1 MNYAYSGL
9 YFQLMQNIVDNLMIN
24 TNASPDLEQLPES
37 RTLAGRTYDSIKTQI
52 IDGSLAQGTKIVE
65 SDLALK
71 YGISRGPLREAI
83 HRLEQIKL
91 IVRIPHAG
99 SRVVSLDI
107 KMMGDIYTA
116 RECLEGM
123 AARLAARHMA
133 DDEIQSMH
141 DLLELHAESINETAG
156 KAYFQRE
163 GDIDFH
169 YRIAV
174 ASQNQWILENLNG
187 ELYQLIRMC
196 RRQSGRMPSRPSVAL
211 DQHRQIVAAITQ
223 RDEELAEILM
233 RRHISGAW
241 KIVKTILEDN
251 L

>member
-1 MNYAYSGL
+1 M
-9 YFQLMQNIVDNLMIN
+9 
-24 TNASPDLEQLPES
+24 PES
-37 RTLAGRTYDSIKTQI
+37 LSTTITEVSLESPTLARRTFDSIKADI
-52 IDGSLAQGTKIVE
+52 IGGQLAQGTKIVE

-91 IVRIPHAG
+91 IVRVPHAG
-99 SRVVSLDI
+99 SRVVTLDT
-107 KMMGDIYTA
+107 KMMEDIYTA
-116 RECLEGM
+116 RESLEGM
-123 AARLAARHMA
+123 AARLAARLMPDA
-133 DDEIQSMH
+133 EIAALST
-141 DLLELHAESINETAG
+141 LLDQHEASISETEG

-169 YRIAV
+169 FRIAV
-174 ASQNQWILENLNG
+174 ASRNQWILENLNG

-196 RRQSGRMPSRPSVAL
+196 RHQSGQYPSRAQTAL
-211 DQHRQIVAAITQ
+211 DQHRQIAAAIER

-241 KIVKTILEDN
+241 EIVKQILENQNDSN
-251 L
+251 

>member
-1 MNYAYSGL
+1 MPETPSIV
-9 YFQLMQNIVDNLMIN
+9 NIED
-24 TNASPDLEQLPES
+24 APES
-37 RTLAGRTYDSIKTQI
+37 PTLARRTFDSIKSDI
-52 IDGSLAQGTKIVE
+52 INGELAQGSKIVE

-83 HRLEQIKL
+83 HRLERIKL

-99 SRVVSLDI
+99 SRVITLDTR
-107 KMMGDIYTA
+107 MMEDIYSA
-116 RECLEGM
+116 RESLEGM
-123 AARLAARHMA
+123 AARLAARLMSDA
-133 DDEIQSMH
+133 EIGSLSA
-141 DLLELHAESINETAG
+141 LLDQHAAAISETDG

-174 ASQNQWILENLNG
+174 ASQNQWILEKLNG

-196 RRQSGRMPSRPSVAL
+196 RHQSGQFPSRAQTAL
-211 DQHRQIVAAITQ
+211 EQHRQIAAAIA
-223 RDEELAEILM
+223 RHDEELAEILM

-241 KIVKTILEDN
+241 EIVKTSLEDQN
-251 L
+251 D

>member
-1 MNYAYSGL
+1 MPETHLTAKTE
-9 YFQLMQNIVDNLMIN
+9 D
-24 TNASPDLEQLPES
+24 TLEAP
-37 RTLAGRTYDSIKTQI
+37 TLARRTFDSIKTDI
-52 IDGSLAQGTKIVE
+52 IDGQLAQGTKIVE

-99 SRVVSLDI
+99 SRVVTLDT
-107 KMMGDIYTA
+107 KMMGDIYIA
-116 RECLEGM
+116 REALEGM
-123 AARLAARHMA
+123 AARLAARLMS
-133 DDEIQSMH
+133 DTEISALSA
-141 DLLELHAESINETAG
+141 LLDQHETNISETEG
-156 KAYFQRE
+156 KSYFQRE

-169 YRIAV
+169 FRIAV

-187 ELYQLIRMC
+187 ELYQLMRMC
-196 RRQSGRMPSRPSVAL
+196 RHQSGQFPARAQTAL
-211 DQHRQIVAAITQ
+211 EQHRQIAAAIAQ

-241 KIVKTILEDN
+241 EIVRKILEEKHD
-251 L
+251 

>member
-1 MNYAYSGL
+1 MGN
-9 YFQLMQNIVDNLMIN
+9 
-24 TNASPDLEQLPES
+24 SPGKSDPEQTVEL
-37 RTLAGRTYDSIKTQI
+37 RTLASSTYESIKSDI
-52 IDGSLAQGTKIVE
+52 IAGDLAQGSKIVE
-65 SDLALK
+65 SELALK

-83 HRLEQIKL
+83 HRLERNRL

-107 KMMGDIYTA
+107 KMMEDIYNA

-123 AARLAARHMA
+123 AARLAARHMS
-133 DDEIQSMH
+133 DDEIESLHQ
-141 DLLELHAESINETAG
+141 LLEDHAESIKQTEG
-156 KAYFQRE
+156 KAYFQSE

-174 ASQNQWILENLNG
+174 ASQNQWILENLNS
-187 ELYQLIRMC
+187 ELYQLLRMC
-196 RRQSGRMPSRPSVAL
+196 RHRTGQIPSRPKIAL
-211 DQHRQIVAAITQ
+211 EQHRHIADAIGQ
-223 RDEELAEILM
+223 RDEELAEMLM

-241 KIVKTILEDN
+241 KIVKSILEEK

>member
-1 MNYAYSGL
+1 MSE
-9 YFQLMQNIVDNLMIN
+9 NLL
-24 TNASPDLEQLPES
+24 TASTEELLESP
-37 RTLAGRTYDSIKTQI
+37 TLARRTFDSIKADI
-52 IDGSLAQGTKIVE
+52 IDGQLAQGTKIVE

-99 SRVVSLDI
+99 SRVITLDT
-107 KMMGDIYTA
+107 KMMEDIYTA
-116 RECLEGM
+116 RESLEGM
-123 AARLAARHMA
+123 AARLAARLMP
-133 DDEIQSMH
+133 DTEIAALST
-141 DLLELHAESINETAG
+141 LLDQHEASISETEG

-169 YRIAV
+169 FRIAV

-196 RRQSGRMPSRPSVAL
+196 RHQSGQYPSRAQTAL
-211 DQHRQIVAAITQ
+211 DQHRQIAAAIER

-241 KIVKTILEDN
+241 EIVKQILEDQN
-251 L
+251 DRS

>member
-1 MNYAYSGL
+1 MPETYLTAHSED
-9 YFQLMQNIVDNLMIN
+9 M
-24 TNASPDLEQLPES
+24 LEAP
-37 RTLAGRTYDSIKTQI
+37 TLARRTFDSIKADI
-52 IDGSLAQGTKIVE
+52 IDGQLAQGTKIVE

-99 SRVVSLDI
+99 SRVVTLDTKI
-107 KMMGDIYTA
+107 MGDIYIA
-116 RECLEGM
+116 REALEGM
-123 AARLAARHMA
+123 AARLAARLMTDA
-133 DDEIQSMH
+133 EITALSA
-141 DLLELHAESINETAG
+141 LLDQHEANISETEG

-169 YRIAV
+169 FRIAV

-196 RRQSGRMPSRPSVAL
+196 RHQSGQFPARAQTAL
-211 DQHRQIVAAITQ
+211 DQHRQIAAAIAQ

-241 KIVKTILEDN
+241 KIVRKILEEKHD
-251 L
+251 

>member
-1 MNYAYSGL
+1 MEA
-9 YFQLMQNIVDNLMIN
+9 
-24 TNASPDLEQLPES
+24 LEA
-37 RTLAGRTYDSIKTQI
+37 RTLARRAFDSIKADI
-52 IDGSLAQGTKIVE
+52 VDGDLVQGTKIVE

-99 SRVVSLDI
+99 SRVVTLDI
-107 KMMGDIYTA
+107 KMMEDIYSA
-116 RECLEGM
+116 REALEGM
-123 AARLAARHMA
+123 AARMAARLMPA
-133 DDEIQSMH
+133 AEIEALEALLDEH
-141 DLLELHAESINETAG
+141 ESDIRETRG

-169 YRIAV
+169 YRIAA

-196 RRQSGRMPSRPSVAL
+196 RRQSGQFPSRAQTAL
-211 DQHRQIVAAITQ
+211 DQHRQIAAAIAR

-241 KIVKTILEDN
+241 VIVKKILEDQHD
-251 L
+251 

>member
-1 MNYAYSGL
+1 MSETRLTAKTE
-9 YFQLMQNIVDNLMIN
+9 D
-24 TNASPDLEQLPES
+24 ALEAP
-37 RTLAGRTYDSIKTQI
+37 TLARRTFDSIKADI
-52 IDGSLAQGTKIVE
+52 IDGQLAQGTKIVE

-99 SRVVSLDI
+99 SRVVILDT
-107 KMMGDIYTA
+107 KMMGDIYIA
-116 RECLEGM
+116 REALEGM
-123 AARLAARHMA
+123 AARLAARLMSDA
-133 DDEIQSMH
+133 EVSALSA
-141 DLLELHAESINETAG
+141 LLDQHEANISETEG

-169 YRIAV
+169 FRIAA

-196 RRQSGRMPSRPSVAL
+196 RHQSGQFPARAQIAL
-211 DQHRQIVAAITQ
+211 DQHRQIASAIAL

-241 KIVKTILEDN
+241 EIVRKILEEKDD
-251 L
+251 

>member
-1 MNYAYSGL
+1 MAATVPSL
-9 YFQLMQNIVDNLMIN
+9 PDPEALE
-24 TNASPDLEQLPES
+24 SP
-37 RTLAGRTYDSIKTQI
+37 TLARRTFDSIKSDI
-52 IDGSLAQGTKIVE
+52 ISGELPQGTKIVE

-99 SRVVSLDI
+99 SRVIKLDR
-107 KMMGDIYTA
+107 KMMEDIYVA
-116 RECLEGM
+116 RESLEGM
-123 AARLAARHMA
+123 AARLAARLMTDA
-133 DDEIQSMH
+133 EISALAE
-141 DLLELHAESINETAG
+141 LLDQHEAAIGETRG

-169 YRIAV
+169 YRIAA
-174 ASQNQWILENLNG
+174 ASRNRWILENLNG
-187 ELYQLIRMC
+187 ELYQLIRMG
-196 RRQSGRMPSRPSVAL
+196 RRQSGQVPARAQIAL
-211 DQHRQIVAAITQ
+211 SQHRQIAGAIAA

-241 KIVKTILEDN
+241 EIVKHLLEDQDD
-251 L
+251 

>member
-1 MNYAYSGL
+1 MSKAAAPIIPNESFDSTTLA
-9 YFQLMQNIVDNLMIN
+9 
-24 TNASPDLEQLPES
+24 S
-37 RTLAGRTYDSIKTQI
+37 RTFDSIKADI
-52 IDGSLAQGTKIVE
+52 IAGELVQGTKIVE

-91 IVRIPHAG
+91 IIRIPHAG
-99 SRVVSLDI
+99 SRVVTLDV
-107 KMMGDIYTA
+107 KMMQDIYIA
-116 RECLEGM
+116 RESLEGM
-123 AARLAARHMA
+123 AARLAARLMPE
-133 DDEIQSMH
+133 DEIEALSA
-141 DLLELHAESINETAG
+141 LLDQHEAAIGETED
-156 KAYFQRE
+156 KAYLQSE

-174 ASQNQWILENLNG
+174 ASQNQWILENLHG

-196 RRQSGRMPSRPSVAL
+196 RRQSGQIPTRAQTAL
-211 DQHRQIVAAITQ
+211 DQHRQIAAAIAQ

-241 KIVKTILEDN
+241 KIVKQILEDQHD
-251 L
+251 

>member
-1 MNYAYSGL
+1 MTETPS
-9 YFQLMQNIVDNLMIN
+9 IVKTEDVHE
-24 TNASPDLEQLPES
+24 SP
-37 RTLAGRTYDSIKTQI
+37 TLARRTFDSIKSDI
-52 IDGSLAQGTKIVE
+52 INGELAQGSKIVE

-83 HRLEQIKL
+83 HRLERIKL

-99 SRVVSLDI
+99 SRVITLDT
-107 KMMGDIYTA
+107 KMMEDIYSA
-116 RECLEGM
+116 RESLEGM
-123 AARLAARHMA
+123 AARLAARLMSDA
-133 DDEIQSMH
+133 EIESLSA
-141 DLLELHAESINETAG
+141 LLDQHAASISEIDG

-169 YRIAV
+169 YRIAI
-174 ASQNQWILENLNG
+174 ASQNQWILEKLNG

-196 RRQSGRMPSRPSVAL
+196 RHQSGQFPSRAQTAL
-211 DQHRQIVAAITQ
+211 EQHRQIAAAIAR

-241 KIVKTILEDN
+241 EIVKSILEDQN
-251 L
+251 D

>member
-1 MNYAYSGL
+1 MAATEPSL
-9 YFQLMQNIVDNLMIN
+9 AAPEALE
-24 TNASPDLEQLPES
+24 SP
-37 RTLAGRTYDSIKTQI
+37 TLARRTFDSIKTDI
-52 IDGSLAQGTKIVE
+52 ISGELPQGTKIVE

-99 SRVVSLDI
+99 SRVIRLDR
-107 KMMGDIYTA
+107 KMMEDIYVA
-116 RECLEGM
+116 RESLEGM
-123 AARLAARHMA
+123 AARLAARLMT
-133 DDEIQSMH
+133 DIEIAALGE
-141 DLLELHAESINETAG
+141 LLDRHEAAIGETDG
-156 KAYFQRE
+156 KAYFQSE

-169 YRIAV
+169 YRIAA
-174 ASQNQWILENLNG
+174 ASRNRWILENLNG

-196 RRQSGRMPSRPSVAL
+196 RRQSGQVPARAQLAL
-211 DQHRQIVAAITQ
+211 SQHRQIAAAIAA

-241 KIVKTILEDN
+241 NTVKNLLEDQDD
-251 L
+251 

>member
-1 MNYAYSGL
+1 MAKIEL
-9 YFQLMQNIVDNLMIN
+9 
-24 TNASPDLEQLPES
+24 NAAPGEALEAP
-37 RTLAGRTYDSIKTQI
+37 TLARRTFDSIKSDI
-52 IDGSLAQGTKIVE
+52 IDGELPQGSKIVE

-91 IVRIPHAG
+91 IVRVPHAG
-99 SRVVSLDI
+99 SRVVTLDS
-107 KMMGDIYTA
+107 KMMEDIYVA
-116 RECLEGM
+116 REALEGM
-123 AARLAARHMA
+123 AARLAARLMTNSEVA
-133 DDEIQSMH
+133 A
-141 DLLELHAESINETAG
+141 LLGLLDQHEAAIAKTDG

-169 YRIAV
+169 FRIAA
-174 ASQNQWILENLNG
+174 ASRNGWILENLNG

-196 RRQSGRMPSRPSVAL
+196 RRQSGQVPARAPTAL
-211 DQHRQIVAAITQ
+211 AQHRQIAAAIAA

-241 KIVKTILEDN
+241 QIVKRILEESHD
-251 L
+251 

>member
-1 MNYAYSGL
+1 M
-9 YFQLMQNIVDNLMIN
+9 
-24 TNASPDLEQLPES
+24 PES
-37 RTLAGRTYDSIKTQI
+37 LSTTITEVSLESPTLARRTFDSIKADI
-52 IDGSLAQGTKIVE
+52 IGGQLAQGTKIVE

-91 IVRIPHAG
+91 IVRVPHAG
-99 SRVVSLDI
+99 SRVVTLDT
-107 KMMGDIYTA
+107 KMMEDIYTA
-116 RECLEGM
+116 RESLEGM
-123 AARLAARHMA
+123 AARLAARLMPDA
-133 DDEIQSMH
+133 EIAALST
-141 DLLELHAESINETAG
+141 LLDQHEASISETEG

-169 YRIAV
+169 FRIAV
-174 ASQNQWILENLNG
+174 ASRNQWILENLNG

-196 RRQSGRMPSRPSVAL
+196 RHQSGQFPSRAQTAL
-211 DQHRQIVAAITQ
+211 DQHRQIAAAIAR

-241 KIVKTILEDN
+241 EIVKQILEEQNDSN
-251 L
+251 

>member
-1 MNYAYSGL
+1 MPETHLTAKTE
-9 YFQLMQNIVDNLMIN
+9 D
-24 TNASPDLEQLPES
+24 TLEAP
-37 RTLAGRTYDSIKTQI
+37 TLARRTFDSIKIDI
-52 IDGSLAQGTKIVE
+52 IDGQLAQGTKIVE

-99 SRVVSLDI
+99 SRVVTLDT
-107 KMMGDIYTA
+107 KMMGDIYIA
-116 RECLEGM
+116 REALEGM
-123 AARLAARHMA
+123 AARLAARLMSDA
-133 DDEIQSMH
+133 EISALSA
-141 DLLELHAESINETAG
+141 LLDQHETNISETEG

-169 YRIAV
+169 FRIAV

-187 ELYQLIRMC
+187 ELYQLMRMC
-196 RRQSGRMPSRPSVAL
+196 RHQSGQFPARAQTAL
-211 DQHRQIVAAITQ
+211 EQHRQIAAAIAQ

-241 KIVKTILEDN
+241 EIVRKILEEKHD
-251 L
+251 